1 MAYDKH
7 TWISGETITATELND
22 MESGIE
28 NNSERLDEL
37 TETVNKNTTDID
49 GKLDKSSVTS
59 SLTSTSTTD
68 ALSASA
74 GKTLNDALANYQ
86 CNTVPNGLTSPS
98 LPTGIYAF
106 SGSLGDAPDGLPG
119 IIINTQTSGYQRQ
132 LVISGGSDQ
141 GIHIYARNRYKN
153 GSDPWPSWT
162 TIAPMLFKDVTGT
175 TSAGGNITLDL
186 NPATYMVTG
195 LRVGSSSQGIALP
208 WSAGSSWY
216 VRVLNTDGTVKAN
229 TAVTIRVEYKKLAT

>member
-74 GKTLNDALANYQ
+74 GKTLNDAIVNKVMFVDGSNKTAFNARLTAVNMSFS
-86 CNTVPNGLTSPS
+86 NG
-98 LPTGIYAF
+98 
-106 SGSLGDAPDGLPG
+106 
-119 IIINTQTSGYQRQ
+119 
-132 LVISGGSDQ
+132 
-141 GIHIYARNRYKN
+141 
-153 GSDPWPSWT
+153 
-162 TIAPMLFKDVTGT
+162 
-175 TSAGGNITLDL
+175 
-186 NPATYMVTG
+186 
-195 LRVGSSSQGIALP
+195 VGS
-208 WSAGSSWY
+208 
-216 VRVLNTDGTVKAN
+216 VTVETEGRSLSKNAFAVARKAN
-229 TAVTIRVEYKKLAT
+229 TSLSVAYVVGESSNNTITVGLTNTSYSGTVLFLFLYFLG